1 MRFMYSYETR
11 YETCDCIKY
20 NSIESLHVDKSNMP
34 IQRVLGAN
42 TSNYIDF
49 EWNGPKIGL
58 REPNNN
64 CLEGFGVIAI
74 R

>member
-1 MRFMYSYETR
+1 MINIPSEYSWMSFLFHDTNVNSSFDACALCIAMKR

-20 NSIESLHVDKSNMP
+20 NSIVSLHVDKSNMP

-49 EWNGPKIGL
+49 E
-58 REPNNN
+58 
-64 CLEGFGVIAI
+64 
-74 R
+74 